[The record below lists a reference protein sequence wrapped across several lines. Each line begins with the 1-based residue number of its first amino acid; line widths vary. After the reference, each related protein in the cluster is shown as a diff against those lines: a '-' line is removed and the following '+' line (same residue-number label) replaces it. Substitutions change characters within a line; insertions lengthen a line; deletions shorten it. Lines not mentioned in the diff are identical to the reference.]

1 MEDVLDVYTRPYD
14 ERYPQVCF
22 DEISKQLLA
31 DIQEPLPME
40 PERPQREDY
49 EYKRQGVRNLFL
61 WYEPLRSRRHVEV
74 TARRTRIDFAG
85 QMKDLVDVHYPDAIK
100 VILVVDNP
108 GTLWVSHSPAS
119 LYAAYEP
126 AEAKR
131 ISDRLEFP
139 GTLWVSP
146 KHGSWSGTRVRVM
159 AEIELAILSSQCL
172 DRRIPDE
179 ATLIA
184 EVAAWEQTRNET
196 ATRVDWRF
204 TTADARIK
212 LRHLYPS
219 H

>member
-22 DEISKQLLA
+22 DETSKQLLA

-40 PERPQREDY
+40 PERPQRDDY
-49 EYKRQGVRNLFL
+49 EYERHGVRNLFL
-61 WYEPLRSRRHVEV
+61 WYEPLKSRRHVEV

-100 VILVVDNP
+100 VVLVVDNLN
-108 GTLWVSHSPAS
+108 THSPAS
-119 LYAAYEP
+119 LYAAFEP
-126 AEAKR
+126 TEAKR
-131 ISDRLEFP
+131 ISDRLEFHY
-139 GTLWVSP
+139 TP
-146 KHGSWSGTRVRVM
+146 KHGSWLDM
-159 AEIELAILSSQCL
+159 AEIELAILTSQCL

-179 ATLIA
+179 ATLTI
-184 EVAAWEQTRNET
+184 EVAAWEQARNKT